1 MGVYYL
7 RLYSRGRGATG
18 GLSGVRCIKRRFR
31 GDALKAFTCLV
42 NCKPKETTMTDKN
55 SSEGKFELKVSKNTT
70 PEEAARLALI
80 QEQKAR
86 RYYEECA
93 KIMQNPGAKKMFEFL
108 AEEER
113 KHETLIQKE
122 IDENFLMEM

>member
-1 MGVYYL
+1 
-7 RLYSRGRGATG
+7 
-18 GLSGVRCIKRRFR
+18 
-31 GDALKAFTCLV
+31 
-42 NCKPKETTMTDKN
+42 MTDTN
-55 SSEGKFELKVSKNTT
+55 SSEGKFELKVNRNTS
-70 PEEAARLALI
+70 PEEAARLALL

-93 KIMQNPGAKKMFEFL
+93 KIMENPGAKKMFEFL

-113 KHETLIQKE
+113 KHEALIQKE